1 MSKKYHNRSYWLELH
16 ESFSGSLRA
25 VGWPTLSEALNE
37 LKYQSE
43 SEAFTRSF
51 SLSIDNRKL
60 ARVLEVGVGIGFWT
74 TLAKAYASENNITL
88 DYSALDISSDAL
100 RVVHERYPDVTCIES
115 DLTQQNAST
124 AVEKYDVVTAIM
136 VLLHLTNFNDYQKAL
151 EFCAASVD
159 EGGALIIYEPFLL
172 RNYSPFISK
181 KYSQFKGNSF
191 TQLKFQIDN
200 ILDNLGFDQV
210 AMMPGTSWLLNAP
223 IQAGSKWGF
232 FVKQAIWL
240 VLYGSV
246 FKSEKLTKALRKP
259 LRALDALLK
268 RGNGD
273 SGIFVVYRKRNV

>member
-16 ESFSGSLRA
+16 DSFSGSLRA

-43 SEAFTRSF
+43 SEAFIQSF
-51 SLSIDNRKL
+51 ALSLENQDS

-74 TLAKAYASENNITL
+74 ALAKTYAAEKNITL
-88 DYSALDISSDAL
+88 NYSALDISSDAL
-100 RVVHERYPDVTCIES
+100 RIVHDRYPDVICIES

-200 ILDNLGFDQV
+200 ILDNLGFDQA

-232 FVKQAIWL
+232 FVKQMIWL

-259 LRALDALLK
+259 LRVLDALLK
-268 RGNGD
+268 QGNGD
-273 SGIFVVYRKRNV
+273 SGTFVVYRKRNV